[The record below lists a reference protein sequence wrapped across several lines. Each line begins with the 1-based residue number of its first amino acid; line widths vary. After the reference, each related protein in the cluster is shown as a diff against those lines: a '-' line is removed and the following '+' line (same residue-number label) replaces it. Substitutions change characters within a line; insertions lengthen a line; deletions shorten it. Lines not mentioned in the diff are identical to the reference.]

1 MSTRLG
7 AACAQVTGKPLPAVV
22 FFGKPNPEPYQL
34 MEALLRGQAA
44 RMGLDR

>member
-1 MSTRLG
+1 MSTHIG
-7 AACAQVTGKPLPAVV
+7 TACAQVTGKPLPAVV
-22 FFGKPNPEPYQL
+22 FYGKPNPEPYQL